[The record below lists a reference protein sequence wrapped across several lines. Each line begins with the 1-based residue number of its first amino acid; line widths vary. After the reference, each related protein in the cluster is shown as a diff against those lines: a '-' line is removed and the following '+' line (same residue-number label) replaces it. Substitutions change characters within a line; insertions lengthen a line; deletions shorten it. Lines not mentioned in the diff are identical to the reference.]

1 MYSPC
6 WGGSRSGCG
15 SDMRPWG
22 ASAGRGQASSWN
34 SGLQLR
40 IGRDAVLKIGAGY
53 SGRSRATFNPT
64 GGAVR
69 SRGARSGPES
79 PDGGC
84 PRPIISLFPD
94 ARSFPPLPGGFCAP
108 FLPRT
113 LQREVGRNPQA
124 PEPASAALPGP
135 DARSP
140 PVPTPGPPGTG
151 AWARAPAP
159 APGSGC
165 RGVLMRLRAPDACPV
180 LIPRLLPRPPGP
192 PHRLRAADAG
202 EEGRTER
209 AEGWWAREER
219 G

>member
-1 MYSPC
+1 MRSSKSELAILGGPAPPSTQPGELSGPGVLGQGQSRRTAAAQDPSSP
-6 WGGSRSGCG
+6 SS
-15 SDMRPWG
+15 PTPG
-22 ASAGRGQASSWN
+22 ASPH
-34 SGLQLR
+34 
-40 IGRDAVLKIGAGY
+40 
-53 SGRSRATFNPT
+53 SRAASAP
-64 GGAVR
+64 
-69 SRGARSGPES
+69 
-79 PDGGC
+79 
-84 PRPIISLFPD
+84 
-94 ARSFPPLPGGFCAP
+94 P